1 MDLLLPPNE
10 GERLLAVQ
18 NLSGLRT
25 ERHAAFGHITRI
37 AAEHFKVPI
46 AYVSVVD
53 RTEQWFAGSQG
64 LDLVCTTRD
73 QAFCSHTILSDDVLV
88 VEDARLDPRFA
99 NHDLVTKPPFV
110 RFYAGAPIIF
120 DREIRVGSVCI
131 ADHEPRSLN
140 LGQRIVLRNLAE
152 IAMTEMRLLER
163 RRDAA

>member
-1 MDLLLPPNE
+1 MDLLLPRNE

-18 NLSGLRT
+18 GLSGLRS
-25 ERHAAFGHITRI
+25 ERHASFGHITRI

-53 RTEQWFAGSQG
+53 RDEQWFAGSQG
-64 LDLVCTTRD
+64 MDLVCTPRD
-73 QAFCSHTILSDDVLV
+73 QAFCSHTILADDVLV
-88 VEDARLDPRFA
+88 VEDARLDQRFA
-99 NHDLVTKPPFV
+99 GHDLVTKPPFI

-120 DREIRVGSVCI
+120 EHGIRVGSVCI
-131 ADHEPRSLN
+131 ADHEPRTLN